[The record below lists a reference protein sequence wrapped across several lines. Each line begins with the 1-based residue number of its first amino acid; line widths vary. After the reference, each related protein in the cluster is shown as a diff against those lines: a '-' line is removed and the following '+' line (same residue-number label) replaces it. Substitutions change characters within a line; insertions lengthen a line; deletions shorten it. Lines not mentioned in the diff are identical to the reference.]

1 MNRFLRPATL
11 IPAIFGFL
19 LAILLDVV
27 VNTIAGLGGQV
38 LTAVFILTLLFGLLA
53 LWFSA
58 RPQPTRVMIEPVPLD
73 TPANRLIHAR
83 RGLIAFVSLYQPNA
97 QNPQAQGGVDV
108 ARRVT
113 AAQKGDYEALNLENS
128 NLAAI
133 IATITAHAYRL
144 EHCWLIA
151 TTTGSPD
158 TSSLTYL
165 PPLIAYLQNK
175 HGLQIQY
182 HTGTNYAIRIDRDDA
197 LITNQTRSLVNRIYE
212 EAHSLKLAERDVV
225 ADFSG
230 GYRSMTLGMILACLN
245 KGRDIQFA
253 GTRYDANAR
262 PTGEIFPIL
271 FNFEAELEQ
280 RG

>member
-1 MNRFLRPATL
+1 MIKILRPTTL
-11 IPAIFGFL
+11 IPAIAGFL
-19 LAILLDVV
+19 LAILLDVL

-58 RPQPTRVMIEPVPLD
+58 RPQPTRVKIEPVPLD

-83 RGLIAFVSLYQPNA
+83 RGLIAFVSLYQPKD
-97 QNPQAQGGVDV
+97 QNQQAKPGAVVPARV
-108 ARRVT
+108 A
-113 AAQKGDYEALNLENS
+113 AAQKGDYEALDLENS
-128 NLAAI
+128 NLATI
-133 IATITAHAYRL
+133 IATIAAHAHRL

-165 PPLIAYLQNK
+165 PPLIAYLKKK
-175 HGLQIQY
+175 HGLKIQF
-182 HTGTNYAIRIDRDDA
+182 HTGANYAIRIDRDDA

-212 EAHSLKLAERDVV
+212 EAHALKLAEQDVV

-262 PTGEIFPIL
+262 PTGDIFPIL
-271 FNFEAELEQ
+271 FNFEAELDQ
-280 RG
+280 KG